1 MCERFPA
8 VLSSL
13 LSNVV
18 GVRMVTFFVPVVE
31 SGTSFIAA
39 RAPFTPLLGRCRARV
54 AWERSTKGRHLEA
67 RAPAFINGR

>member
-1 MCERFPA
+1 
-8 VLSSL
+8 
-13 LSNVV
+13 
-18 GVRMVTFFVPVVE
+18 MVTFFVPVVE